1 MESESESGTDHGV
14 QTLKTALGFIGIGAM
29 GEPMALNLLKAGHAM
44 TVYARR
50 AEAAA
55 TLVAAGAR
63 LAKSPAEV
71 ACAAGVVVTMVTTA
85 ADCEEVTLGKQGII
99 EGAARG
105 SVVVDM
111 ATISPLAARRIA
123 ESLAV
128 RGIEHVDAPVSGGP
142 MGARDGTLSIMAGG
156 KPQVFERIKPLF
168 ECMGKTILHMG
179 DHGAGQVTKACNQ
192 LSLTVTLQGVAE
204 AMNLAAHCG
213 VDPAKVREAM
223 LGGFAASRV
232 LELFGKRMV
241 ERNFENGVDA
251 RFYHK
256 DLNIVLGLMHELGLP
271 APAAAVTLQQINALV
286 GSGGARS
293 DFSRM
298 IEVLERASASQ

>member
-1 MESESESGTDHGV
+1 MSV
-14 QTLKTALGFIGIGAM
+14 KPAVGFIGIGAM
-29 GEPMALNLLKAGHAM
+29 GEPMALNLIKAGYQL

-55 TLVAAGAR
+55 ALVKAGAA
-63 LAKSPAEV
+63 LAATPAAV
-71 ACAAGVVVTMVTTA
+71 ARASAIVVTMVTTA
-85 ADCEEVTLGKQGII
+85 ADCEQVTLGAQGII
-99 EGAARG
+99 EGAAAG
-105 SVVVDM
+105 AVVIDM

-123 ESLAV
+123 EALAA
-128 RGIEHVDAPVSGGP
+128 RGIEHIDAPVSGGP

-156 KPQVFERIKPLF
+156 ADAVFARVKPLF
-168 ECMGKTILHMG
+168 EAMGKTILHMG

-204 AMNLAAHCG
+204 AINLAARCG
-213 VDPAKVREAM
+213 VDPVKVREAM

-241 ERNFENGVDA
+241 ERDFEHGVDA

-256 DLNIVLGLMHELGLP
+256 DLNIVLGLTHELGLP
-271 APAAAVTLQQINALV
+271 SPAAAVTLQQINALV
-286 GSGGARS
+286 GRGGAYS

-298 IEVLERASASQ
+298 IEVLEQAGGAK

>member
-1 MESESESGTDHGV
+1 MSV
-14 QTLKTALGFIGIGAM
+14 KPAVGFIGIGAM
-29 GEPMALNLLKAGHAM
+29 GEPMALNLIKAGYQL

-55 TLVAAGAR
+55 ALVQAGAA
-63 LAKSPAEV
+63 LAATPAEV
-71 ACAAGVVVTMVTTA
+71 ARASDIVVTMVTTA
-85 ADCEEVTLGKQGII
+85 ADCEQVTLGAQGII
-99 EGAARG
+99 EGAAAG
-105 SVVVDM
+105 AVVIDM

-123 ESLAV
+123 EALAT
-128 RGIEHVDAPVSGGP
+128 RGIEHIDAPVSGGP
-142 MGARDGTLSIMAGG
+142 MGAREGTLSIMAGG
-156 KPQVFERIKPLF
+156 AEPVFARVKPLF
-168 ECMGKTILHMG
+168 EAMGKTILHMG

-204 AMNLAAHCG
+204 AMNLAARCG
-213 VDPAKVREAM
+213 VDPVKVREAM

-241 ERNFENGVDA
+241 ERNFEHGVDA

-256 DLNIVLGLMHELGLP
+256 DLNIVLGLTHELGLP
-271 APAAAVTLQQINALV
+271 SPAAAVTLQQINALV
-286 GSGGARS
+286 GRGGAYS

-298 IEVLERASASQ
+298 IEVLEQAGGAK

>member
-1 MESESESGTDHGV
+1 MSV
-14 QTLKTALGFIGIGAM
+14 KPAVGFIGIGAM
-29 GEPMALNLLKAGHAM
+29 GEPMALNLIKAGYQL

-55 TLVAAGAR
+55 ALVKAGAA
-63 LAKSPAEV
+63 LAATPAEV
-71 ACAAGVVVTMVTTA
+71 ARASAIVVTMVTTA
-85 ADCEEVTLGKQGII
+85 ADCEQVTLGAQGII
-99 EGAARG
+99 EGAAAG
-105 SVVVDM
+105 AVVIDM

-123 ESLAV
+123 EALAT
-128 RGIEHVDAPVSGGP
+128 RGIEHIDAPVSGGP

-156 KPQVFERIKPLF
+156 ADAVFARVKPLF
-168 ECMGKTILHMG
+168 EAMGKTILHMG

-204 AMNLAAHCG
+204 AINLAARCG
-213 VDPAKVREAM
+213 VDPVKVREAM

-241 ERNFENGVDA
+241 ERDFEHGVDA

-256 DLNIVLGLMHELGLP
+256 DLNIVLGLTHELGLP
-271 APAAAVTLQQINALV
+271 SPAAAVTLQQINALV
-286 GSGGARS
+286 GRGGAYS

-298 IEVLERASASQ
+298 IEVLEQAGGAK

>member
-1 MESESESGTDHGV
+1 MSA
-14 QTLKTALGFIGIGAM
+14 KPALGFIGIGAM
-29 GEPMALNLLKAGHAM
+29 GGPMALNLLKAGYAV
-44 TVYARR
+44 TIYARR
-50 AEAAA
+50 ADAAA
-55 TLVAAGAR
+55 ALVKAGAA
-63 LAKSPAEV
+63 LAESPAAV
-71 ACAAGVVVTMVTTA
+71 ARAAEIIVTMVTTA

-99 EGAARG
+99 EGAKRG
-105 SVVVDM
+105 AVVVDM

-123 ESLAV
+123 AALAE
-128 RGIEHVDAPVSGGP
+128 RGIEHIDAPVSGGP
-142 MGARDGTLSIMAGG
+142 MGARDATLAIMGG
-156 KPQVFERIKPLF
+156 GPAPVFERVRPLF
-168 ECMGKTILHMG
+168 EAMGKTVLLMG

-192 LSLTVTLQGVAE
+192 LVLTVTLEGVAE

-213 VDPAKVREAM
+213 VEPAKVRDAM
-223 LGGFAASRV
+223 MGGFAASRV

-256 DLNIVLGLMHELGLP
+256 DLNIVLSLMHELGLP

-298 IEVLERASASQ
+298 IEVLERAGGDQAPDRAGAAKPQP

>member
-1 MESESESGTDHGV
+1 MSV
-14 QTLKTALGFIGIGAM
+14 KPALGFIGIGAM
-29 GEPMALNLLKAGHAM
+29 GRPMAHNLLKAGYLV

-50 AEAAA
+50 ADAAA
-55 TLVAAGAR
+55 ELLDAGAL
-63 LAKSPAEV
+63 LAASPAAV
-71 ACAAGVVVTMVTTA
+71 ARASEIVITMVTTA
-85 ADCEEVTLGKQGII
+85 ADCEEVTLGAEGVI
-99 EGAARG
+99 EGAAAG

-123 ESLAV
+123 ALLEA
-128 RGIEHVDAPVSGGP
+128 RGIEHLDAPVSGGP
-142 MGARDGTLSIMAGG
+142 SGARDGTLAIMAGG
-156 KPQVFERIKPLF
+156 KPQVFERVKPLF
-168 ECMGKTILHMG
+168 ACMGRTILHMG

-204 AMNLAAHCG
+204 AMHLAARCG

-241 ERNFENGVDA
+241 ERDFENGVDA

-256 DLNIVLGLMHELGLP
+256 DLNIVLGLTHELGLP

-298 IEVLERASASQ
+298 IEVLERASAGK

>member
-1 MESESESGTDHGV
+1 MSV
-14 QTLKTALGFIGIGAM
+14 KPAVGFIGIGAM
-29 GEPMALNLLKAGHAM
+29 GEPMALNLIKVGYQL

-55 TLVAAGAR
+55 ALVKAGAA
-63 LAKSPAEV
+63 LAATPAEV
-71 ACAAGVVVTMVTTA
+71 ARASDIVVTMVTTA
-85 ADCEEVTLGKQGII
+85 ADCEQVTLGAQGII
-99 EGAARG
+99 EGAAAG
-105 SVVVDM
+105 AVVIDM

-123 ESLAV
+123 EALAA
-128 RGIEHVDAPVSGGP
+128 RGIEHIDAPVSGGP

-156 KPQVFERIKPLF
+156 ADAVFARVKPLF
-168 ECMGKTILHMG
+168 EAMGKTILHMG

-204 AMNLAAHCG
+204 AINLAARCG
-213 VDPAKVREAM
+213 VDPVKVREAM

-241 ERNFENGVDA
+241 ERDFEHGVDA

-256 DLNIVLGLMHELGLP
+256 DLNIVLGLTHELGLP
-271 APAAAVTLQQINALV
+271 SPAAAVTLQQINALV
-286 GSGGARS
+286 GRGGAYS

-298 IEVLERASASQ
+298 IEVLEQAGGAK

>member
-1 MESESESGTDHGV
+1 MSVKPSV
-14 QTLKTALGFIGIGAM
+14 GFIGIGAM
-29 GEPMALNLLKAGHAM
+29 GEPMALNLIKAGYAL

-55 TLVAAGAR
+55 ALVQAGAA
-63 LAKSPAEV
+63 LAATPAAV
-71 ACAAGVVVTMVTTA
+71 ARASAIVVTMVTTA
-85 ADCEEVTLGKQGII
+85 ADCEQVTLGAQGII
-99 EGAARG
+99 EGAAAG
-105 SVVVDM
+105 AVVIDM

-123 ESLAV
+123 EALTP
-128 RGIEHVDAPVSGGP
+128 RGIEHIDAPVSGGP

-156 KPQVFERIKPLF
+156 AETVFARVKPLF
-168 ECMGKTILHMG
+168 EAMGKTILHMG

-204 AMNLAAHCG
+204 AINLAARCG
-213 VDPAKVREAM
+213 VDPVKVREAM

-241 ERNFENGVDA
+241 ERDFEHGVDA

-256 DLNIVLGLMHELGLP
+256 DLNIVLGLTHELGLP
-271 APAAAVTLQQINALV
+271 SPAAAVTLQQINALV
-286 GSGGARS
+286 GRGGAYS

-298 IEVLERASASQ
+298 IEVLEQAGGAK

>member
-1 MESESESGTDHGV
+1 MSGRP
-14 QTLKTALGFIGIGAM
+14 ALGFIGIGAM
-29 GEPMALNLLKAGHAM
+29 GEPMALNLLKAGYAL

-50 AEAAA
+50 ADAAA
-55 TLVAAGAR
+55 ALVKAGAQ
-63 LAKSPAEV
+63 LAATPA
-71 ACAAGVVVTMVTTA
+71 ALARASDIVVTMVTTA
-85 ADCEEVTLGKQGII
+85 ADCEAVTLGAQGLI
-99 EGAARG
+99 EGAASG
-105 SVVVDM
+105 AVVVDM

-123 ESLAV
+123 EALAV

-142 MGARDGTLSIMAGG
+142 MGARDATLSIMAGG
-156 KPQVFERIKPLF
+156 ATAVFDRVKPLF
-168 ECMGKTILHMG
+168 EVMGKTILHMG

-298 IEVLERASASQ
+298 IEVLERAGSAK

>member
-1 MESESESGTDHGV
+1 MSV
-14 QTLKTALGFIGIGAM
+14 KPAVGFIGIGAM
-29 GEPMALNLLKAGHAM
+29 GEPMALNLIKAGYQL

-55 TLVAAGAR
+55 ALVKAGAA
-63 LAKSPAEV
+63 LAATPAEV
-71 ACAAGVVVTMVTTA
+71 ARASDIVVTMVTTA
-85 ADCEEVTLGKQGII
+85 ADCEQVTLGAQGII
-99 EGAARG
+99 EGAAAG
-105 SVVVDM
+105 AVVIDM

-123 ESLAV
+123 EALAA
-128 RGIEHVDAPVSGGP
+128 RGIEHIDAPVSGGP

-156 KPQVFERIKPLF
+156 ADAVFARVKPLF
-168 ECMGKTILHMG
+168 EAMGKTILHMG

-204 AMNLAAHCG
+204 AINLAARCG
-213 VDPAKVREAM
+213 VDPVKVREAM

-241 ERNFENGVDA
+241 ERDFELGVDA

-256 DLNIVLGLMHELGLP
+256 DLNIVLGLTHELGLP
-271 APAAAVTLQQINALV
+271 SPAAAVTLQQINALV
-286 GSGGARS
+286 GRGGAYS

-298 IEVLERASASQ
+298 IEVLEQAGGAK

>member
-1 MESESESGTDHGV
+1 MSV
-14 QTLKTALGFIGIGAM
+14 KPAVGFIGIGAM
-29 GEPMALNLLKAGHAM
+29 GEPMALNLIKAGYAL

-55 TLVAAGAR
+55 ALVQAGAA
-63 LAKSPAEV
+63 LAATPVEV
-71 ACAAGVVVTMVTTA
+71 ARASDIVVTMVTTA
-85 ADCEEVTLGKQGII
+85 ADCEQVTLGAQGII
-99 EGAARG
+99 EGAAAG
-105 SVVVDM
+105 AVVIDM

-123 ESLAV
+123 EALTP
-128 RGIEHVDAPVSGGP
+128 RGIEHIDAPVSGGP

-156 KPQVFERIKPLF
+156 ADAVFARVKPLF
-168 ECMGKTILHMG
+168 EAMGKTILHMG

-204 AMNLAAHCG
+204 AINLAARCG
-213 VDPAKVREAM
+213 VDPVKVREAM

-241 ERNFENGVDA
+241 ERDFEHGVDA

-256 DLNIVLGLMHELGLP
+256 DLNIVLGLTHELGLP
-271 APAAAVTLQQINALV
+271 SPAAAVTLQQINALV
-286 GSGGARS
+286 GRGGAYS

-298 IEVLERASASQ
+298 IEVLEQAGGAK

>member
-1 MESESESGTDHGV
+1 MSV
-14 QTLKTALGFIGIGAM
+14 KPAVGFIGIGAM
-29 GEPMALNLLKAGHAM
+29 GEPMALNLIKAGYQL

-55 TLVAAGAR
+55 ALVQAGAA
-63 LAKSPAEV
+63 LAATPAEV
-71 ACAAGVVVTMVTTA
+71 ARASDIVVTMVTTA
-85 ADCEEVTLGKQGII
+85 ADCEQVTLGAQGII
-99 EGAARG
+99 EGAAAG
-105 SVVVDM
+105 AVVIDM

-123 ESLAV
+123 EALAT
-128 RGIEHVDAPVSGGP
+128 RGIEHIDAPVSGGP
-142 MGARDGTLSIMAGG
+142 MGAREGTLSIMAGG
-156 KPQVFERIKPLF
+156 AEPVFARVKPLF
-168 ECMGKTILHMG
+168 EAMGKTILHMG

-204 AMNLAAHCG
+204 AMNLAARCG
-213 VDPAKVREAM
+213 VDPVKVREAM

-241 ERNFENGVDA
+241 ERDFEHGVDA

-256 DLNIVLGLMHELGLP
+256 DLNIVLGLTHELGLP
-271 APAAAVTLQQINALV
+271 SPAAAVTLQQINALV
-286 GSGGARS
+286 GRGGAYS

-298 IEVLERASASQ
+298 IEVLEQAGGAK

>member
-1 MESESESGTDHGV
+1 MSV
-14 QTLKTALGFIGIGAM
+14 KPAVGFIGIGAM
-29 GEPMALNLLKAGHAM
+29 GEPMALNLIKAGYQL

-55 TLVAAGAR
+55 ALVKAGVALAAT
-63 LAKSPAEV
+63 PAEV
-71 ACAAGVVVTMVTTA
+71 ARASAIVVTMVTTA
-85 ADCEEVTLGKQGII
+85 ADCEQVTLGAQGII
-99 EGAARG
+99 EGAAAG
-105 SVVVDM
+105 AVVIDM

-123 ESLAV
+123 EALAA
-128 RGIEHVDAPVSGGP
+128 RGIEHIDAPVSGGP

-156 KPQVFERIKPLF
+156 ADAVFARVKPLF
-168 ECMGKTILHMG
+168 EAMGKTILHMG

-204 AMNLAAHCG
+204 AINLAARCG
-213 VDPAKVREAM
+213 VDPVKVREAM

-241 ERNFENGVDA
+241 ERDFEHGVDA

-256 DLNIVLGLMHELGLP
+256 DLNIVLGLTHELGLP
-271 APAAAVTLQQINALV
+271 SPAAAVTLQQINALV
-286 GSGGARS
+286 GRGGAYS

-298 IEVLERASASQ
+298 IEVLEQAGGAK

>member
-1 MESESESGTDHGV
+1 MSV
-14 QTLKTALGFIGIGAM
+14 KPAVGFIGIGAM
-29 GEPMALNLLKAGHAM
+29 GEPMALNLIKAGYQL

-55 TLVAAGAR
+55 ALVKAGAA
-63 LAKSPAEV
+63 LAATPAAV
-71 ACAAGVVVTMVTTA
+71 ARASAMVVTMVTTA
-85 ADCEEVTLGKQGII
+85 ADCEQVTLGAQGII
-99 EGAARG
+99 EGAAAG
-105 SVVVDM
+105 AVVIDM

-123 ESLAV
+123 EALAA
-128 RGIEHVDAPVSGGP
+128 RGIEHIDAPVSGGP

-156 KPQVFERIKPLF
+156 ADAVFARVKPLF
-168 ECMGKTILHMG
+168 EAMGKTILHMG

-204 AMNLAAHCG
+204 AINLAARCG
-213 VDPAKVREAM
+213 VDPVKVREAM

-241 ERNFENGVDA
+241 ERDFEHGVDA

-256 DLNIVLGLMHELGLP
+256 DLNIVLGLTHELGLP
-271 APAAAVTLQQINALV
+271 SPAAAVTLQQINALV
-286 GSGGARS
+286 GRGGAYS

-298 IEVLERASASQ
+298 IEVLEQAGGAK

>member
-1 MESESESGTDHGV
+1 MSV
-14 QTLKTALGFIGIGAM
+14 KPAVGFIGIGAM
-29 GEPMALNLLKAGHAM
+29 GEPMALNLIKAGYAL

-55 TLVAAGAR
+55 ALVQAGAA
-63 LAKSPAEV
+63 LAATPAEV
-71 ACAAGVVVTMVTTA
+71 ARVSAIVVTMVTTA
-85 ADCEEVTLGKQGII
+85 ADCDQVTLGAQGII
-99 EGAARG
+99 EGAAAG
-105 SVVVDM
+105 AVVIDM

-123 ESLAV
+123 GALAA
-128 RGIEHVDAPVSGGP
+128 RGIEHIDAPVSGGP

-156 KPQVFERIKPLF
+156 ADAVFARVKPLF
-168 ECMGKTILHMG
+168 EAMGKTILHMG

-204 AMNLAAHCG
+204 AMNLAARCG

-241 ERNFENGVDA
+241 ERDFEHGVDA

-256 DLNIVLGLMHELGLP
+256 DLNIVLGLTHELGLP
-271 APAAAVTLQQINALV
+271 SPAAAVTLQQINALV
-286 GSGGARS
+286 GRGGAYS

-298 IEVLERASASQ
+298 IEVLEQAGGAK

>member
-1 MESESESGTDHGV
+1 MSV
-14 QTLKTALGFIGIGAM
+14 KPAVGFIGIGAM
-29 GEPMALNLLKAGHAM
+29 GEPMALNLIKAGYQL

-55 TLVAAGAR
+55 ALVKAGAA
-63 LAKSPAEV
+63 LAATPAEV
-71 ACAAGVVVTMVTTA
+71 ARASDIVVTMVTTA
-85 ADCEEVTLGKQGII
+85 ADCEQVTLGAQGII
-99 EGAARG
+99 EGAAAG
-105 SVVVDM
+105 AVVIDM

-123 ESLAV
+123 EALAA
-128 RGIEHVDAPVSGGP
+128 RGIEHIDAPVSGGP

-156 KPQVFERIKPLF
+156 ADAVFARVKPLF
-168 ECMGKTILHMG
+168 EAMGKTILHMG

-204 AMNLAAHCG
+204 AINLAARCG
-213 VDPAKVREAM
+213 VDPVKVREAM

-241 ERNFENGVDA
+241 ERDFEHGVDA

-256 DLNIVLGLMHELGLP
+256 DLNIVLGLTHELGLP
-271 APAAAVTLQQINALV
+271 SPAAAVTLQQINALV
-286 GSGGARS
+286 GRGGAYS

-298 IEVLERASASQ
+298 IEVSC

>member
-1 MESESESGTDHGV
+1 MSGRP
-14 QTLKTALGFIGIGAM
+14 ALGFIGIGAM
-29 GEPMALNLLKAGHAM
+29 GEPMALNLLKAGYAL

-50 AEAAA
+50 ADAAA
-55 TLVAAGAR
+55 ALVKAGAQ
-63 LAKSPAEV
+63 LAATPA
-71 ACAAGVVVTMVTTA
+71 ALARASDIVVTMVTTA
-85 ADCEEVTLGKQGII
+85 ADCEAVTLGAQGLI
-99 EGAARG
+99 EGAASG
-105 SVVVDM
+105 AVVVDM

-123 ESLAV
+123 EALAV

-142 MGARDGTLSIMAGG
+142 MGARDATLSIMAGG
-156 KPQVFERIKPLF
+156 ATAVFDRVKPLF
-168 ECMGKTILHMG
+168 EVMGKTILHMG

-232 LELFGKRMV
+232 LELFGKRML
-241 ERNFENGVDA
+241 ERNYENGVDA

-298 IEVLERASASQ
+298 IEVLERAGSAK

>member
-1 MESESESGTDHGV
+1 MSGKPAV
-14 QTLKTALGFIGIGAM
+14 GFIGIGAM
-29 GEPMALNLLKAGHAM
+29 GEPMALNLIKAGYAL

-55 TLVAAGAR
+55 ALVKAGAV
-63 LAKSPAEV
+63 LAATPADV
-71 ACAAGVVVTMVTTA
+71 ARASAIVVTMVTTA
-85 ADCEEVTLGKQGII
+85 ADCEQVTLGAQGII
-99 EGAARG
+99 EGAAAG
-105 SVVVDM
+105 AVVIDM

-123 ESLAV
+123 AALAA

-156 KPQVFERIKPLF
+156 AEAVFTRVKPLF
-168 ECMGKTILHMG
+168 EAMGKTILHMG

-204 AMNLAAHCG
+204 AINLAARCG
-213 VDPAKVREAM
+213 VDPVKVREAM

-232 LELFGKRMV
+232 LELFGQRMV
-241 ERNFENGVDA
+241 ERNFEHGVDA

-256 DLNIVLGLMHELGLP
+256 DLNIVLGLTHELGLP
-271 APAAAVTLQQINALV
+271 SPAAAVTLQQINALV
-286 GSGGARS
+286 GRGGAYS

-298 IEVLERASASQ
+298 IEVLEQAGGAK

>member
-1 MESESESGTDHGV
+1 M
-14 QTLKTALGFIGIGAM
+14 QTVSAPAALGFVGIGAM
-29 GEPMALNLLKAGHAM
+29 GGPMVLNLLKAGHAV

-50 AEAAA
+50 ADAAA
-55 TLVAAGAR
+55 HLIAAGAR
-63 LAKSPAEV
+63 LAGSPAAV
-71 ACAAGVVVTMVTTA
+71 ARAATVVFTMVTTA
-85 ADCEEVTLGKQGII
+85 ADCEEVTLGGDGIV
-99 EGAARG
+99 EGAAAG
-105 SVVVDM
+105 AVIVDM

-123 ESLAV
+123 TALEA
-128 RGIEHVDAPVSGGP
+128 RGIEHIDAPVSGGP
-142 MGARDGTLSIMAGG
+142 MGARDATLSIMAGG
-156 KPQVFERIKPLF
+156 KAAVFERIKPLLA
-168 ECMGKTILHMG
+168 CLGKTILYMG
-179 DHGAGQVTKACNQ
+179 EHGAGQVTKACNQ

-204 AMNLAAHCG
+204 ALNLAARCG

-232 LELFGKRMV
+232 LELFGLRMV
-241 ERNFENGVDA
+241 ERNFEHGVDT

-298 IEVLERASASQ
+298 IEVLERAGRGG

>member
-1 MESESESGTDHGV
+1 MSV
-14 QTLKTALGFIGIGAM
+14 KPAVGFIGIGAM
-29 GEPMALNLLKAGHAM
+29 GEPMALNLIKAGYQL

-55 TLVAAGAR
+55 ALVKAGAA
-63 LAKSPAEV
+63 LAATPAEV
-71 ACAAGVVVTMVTTA
+71 ARASDIVVTMVTTA
-85 ADCEEVTLGKQGII
+85 ADCEQVTLGAQGII
-99 EGAARG
+99 EGAAAG
-105 SVVVDM
+105 AVVIDM

-123 ESLAV
+123 EALAT
-128 RGIEHVDAPVSGGP
+128 RGIEHIDAPVSGGP

-156 KPQVFERIKPLF
+156 ADAVFARVKPLF
-168 ECMGKTILHMG
+168 EAMGKTILHMG

-204 AMNLAAHCG
+204 AINLAARCG
-213 VDPAKVREAM
+213 VDPVKVREAM

-241 ERNFENGVDA
+241 ERDFEHGVDA

-256 DLNIVLGLMHELGLP
+256 DLNIVLGLTHELGLP
-271 APAAAVTLQQINALV
+271 SPAAAVTLQQINALV
-286 GSGGARS
+286 GRGGAYS

-298 IEVLERASASQ
+298 IEVLEQAGGAK

>member
-1 MESESESGTDHGV
+1 MSV
-14 QTLKTALGFIGIGAM
+14 KPAVGFIGIGAM
-29 GEPMALNLLKAGHAM
+29 GEPMALNLIKAGYQL

-55 TLVAAGAR
+55 ALVKAGAA
-63 LAKSPAEV
+63 LAATPAEV
-71 ACAAGVVVTMVTTA
+71 ARASAIVVTMVTTA
-85 ADCEEVTLGKQGII
+85 ADCEQVTLGAQGII
-99 EGAARG
+99 EGAAAG
-105 SVVVDM
+105 AVVIDM

-123 ESLAV
+123 EALAA
-128 RGIEHVDAPVSGGP
+128 RGIEHIDAPVSGGP

-156 KPQVFERIKPLF
+156 ADAVFARVKPLF
-168 ECMGKTILHMG
+168 EAMGKTILHMG

-204 AMNLAAHCG
+204 AINLAARCG
-213 VDPAKVREAM
+213 VDPVKVREAM

-241 ERNFENGVDA
+241 ERDFEHGVDA

-256 DLNIVLGLMHELGLP
+256 DLNIVLGLTHELGLP
-271 APAAAVTLQQINALV
+271 SPAAAVTLQQINALV
-286 GSGGARS
+286 GRGGAYS

-298 IEVLERASASQ
+298 IEVLEQAGGAK

>member
-1 MESESESGTDHGV
+1 MSV
-14 QTLKTALGFIGIGAM
+14 KPAVGFIGIGAM
-29 GEPMALNLLKAGHAM
+29 GEPMALNLIKAGYAL

-55 TLVAAGAR
+55 ALLKAGAA
-63 LAKSPAEV
+63 LAATPAEV
-71 ACAAGVVVTMVTTA
+71 ARASAIVVTMVTTA
-85 ADCEEVTLGKQGII
+85 ADCEQVTLGAQGII
-99 EGAARG
+99 EGAAAG
-105 SVVVDM
+105 AVVIDM

-123 ESLAV
+123 EALAA
-128 RGIEHVDAPVSGGP
+128 RGIEHIDAPVSGGP

-156 KPQVFERIKPLF
+156 ADAVFARVKPLF
-168 ECMGKTILHMG
+168 EAMGKTILHMG

-204 AMNLAAHCG
+204 AINLAARCG
-213 VDPAKVREAM
+213 VDPVKVREAM

-241 ERNFENGVDA
+241 ERDFEHGVDA

-256 DLNIVLGLMHELGLP
+256 DLNIVLGLTHELGLP
-271 APAAAVTLQQINALV
+271 SPAAAVTLQQINALV
-286 GSGGARS
+286 GRGGAYS

-298 IEVLERASASQ
+298 IEVLEQAGGAK

>member
-1 MESESESGTDHGV
+1 MSV
-14 QTLKTALGFIGIGAM
+14 KPAVGFIGIGAM
-29 GEPMALNLLKAGHAM
+29 GEPMALNLIMAGYQL

-55 TLVAAGAR
+55 ALVKAGAA
-63 LAKSPAEV
+63 LAATPAAV
-71 ACAAGVVVTMVTTA
+71 ARASDIVVTMVTTA
-85 ADCEEVTLGKQGII
+85 ADCEQVTLGAQGII
-99 EGAARG
+99 EGAAAG
-105 SVVVDM
+105 AVVIDM

-123 ESLAV
+123 EALAT
-128 RGIEHVDAPVSGGP
+128 RGIEHIDAPVSGGP

-156 KPQVFERIKPLF
+156 ADAVFARVKPLF
-168 ECMGKTILHMG
+168 EAMGKTILHMG

-204 AMNLAAHCG
+204 AINLAARCG
-213 VDPAKVREAM
+213 VDPVKVREAM

-241 ERNFENGVDA
+241 ERDFEHGVDA

-256 DLNIVLGLMHELGLP
+256 DLNIVLGLTHELGLP
-271 APAAAVTLQQINALV
+271 SPAAAVTLQQINALV
-286 GSGGARS
+286 GRGGAYS

-298 IEVLERASASQ
+298 IEVLEQAGGAK

>member
-1 MESESESGTDHGV
+1 MSV
-14 QTLKTALGFIGIGAM
+14 KPAVGFIGIGAM
-29 GEPMALNLLKAGHAM
+29 GEPMALNLIKAGYQL

-55 TLVAAGAR
+55 ALVKAGAA
-63 LAKSPAEV
+63 LAATPAAV
-71 ACAAGVVVTMVTTA
+71 ARASDIVVTMVTTA
-85 ADCEEVTLGKQGII
+85 AECEQVTLGAQGII
-99 EGAARG
+99 EGAAAG
-105 SVVVDM
+105 AVVIDM

-123 ESLAV
+123 EALAT
-128 RGIEHVDAPVSGGP
+128 RGIEHIDAPVSGGP

-156 KPQVFERIKPLF
+156 ADAVFARVKPLF
-168 ECMGKTILHMG
+168 EAMGKTILPMG

-204 AMNLAAHCG
+204 AINLAARCG
-213 VDPAKVREAM
+213 VDPVKVREAM

-241 ERNFENGVDA
+241 ERDFEHGVDA

-256 DLNIVLGLMHELGLP
+256 DLNIVLGLTHELGLP
-271 APAAAVTLQQINALV
+271 SPAAAVTLQQINALV
-286 GSGGARS
+286 GRGGAYS

-298 IEVLERASASQ
+298 IEVLEQAGGAK